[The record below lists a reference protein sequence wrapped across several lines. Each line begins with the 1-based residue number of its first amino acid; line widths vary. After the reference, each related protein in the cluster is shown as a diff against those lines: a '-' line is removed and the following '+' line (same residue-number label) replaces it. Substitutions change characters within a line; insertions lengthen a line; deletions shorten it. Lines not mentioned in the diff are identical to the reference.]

1 MSARH
6 FLDIDDLTAPE
17 LDWVLAL
24 SVDPKPEQV
33 LAGHGVALY
42 FEQPSNRTRNSTEL
56 AVVELG
62 GHPVVLRDDEVGV
75 DTREPAEDVARVLA
89 CYHRVICLRMLE
101 HAKLVRMAKALDDA
115 GMDVPVVN
123 LLSSRAHPCQAL
135 ADVLTLRDALAP
147 GDSRTTALAG
157 RSIAYI
163 GDANNTCRSLAKAVL
178 AAGMELRLANPADH
192 GFPAD
197 ELAELE
203 GLAEGAGRGGSL
215 VAAESPAAAA
225 EGADA
230 LYADVW
236 TSMGGENGSAARKE
250 AFAGFTID
258 AALLE
263 RAAPG
268 AVVLHC
274 LPAHR
279 GEEITDD
286 VLDGPQSAVWQQ
298 VRHRRTAMRGLLA
311 WLVAVGGPEA
321 ERGA

>member
-1 MSARH
+1 
-6 FLDIDDLTAPE
+6 
-17 LDWVLAL
+17 
-24 SVDPKPEQV
+24 
-33 LAGHGVALY
+33 
-42 FEQPSNRTRNSTEL
+42 
-56 AVVELG
+56 
-62 GHPVVLRDDEVGV
+62 
-75 DTREPAEDVARVLA
+75 VLA